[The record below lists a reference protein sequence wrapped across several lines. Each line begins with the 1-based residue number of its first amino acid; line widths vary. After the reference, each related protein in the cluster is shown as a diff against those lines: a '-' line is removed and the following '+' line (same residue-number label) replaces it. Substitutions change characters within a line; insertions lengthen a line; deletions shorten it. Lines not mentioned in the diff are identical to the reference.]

1 MSFDVFSQAF
11 RDGDSATADA
21 HAARAILSQVN
32 HTHELEHDFY
42 GVEFADGS
50 HLEIYAAGL
59 DGRESFTGVMF
70 ALRGTSELIGNFMF
84 EFTSASGCVLLPA
97 MDPPSILLTDEAQE
111 QHLPPDLVETFQVIP
126 IANGSELLAA
136 LEGGL
141 DTWRAYRD
149 RVINGSSDNNSPD
162 VT

>member
-1 MSFDVFSQAF
+1 MSFDVFTQAF
-11 RDGDSATADA
+11 RDGDSAPANADA
-21 HAARAILSQVN
+21 ARSILSQVR
-32 HTHELEHDFY
+32 HIHEPEHNFY

-50 HLEIYAAGL
+50 HLEIYAGGL

-84 EFTSASGCVLLPA
+84 EFTRASDCVLLPA
-97 MDPPSILLTDEAQE
+97 MDPPCILLTDTDQE
-111 QHLPPDLVETFQVIP
+111 RHLPPDLVENFQVIP
-126 IANGSELLAA
+126 ISNGAELLAA

-149 RVINGSSDNNSPD
+149 RVIGGSNDSSPAA
-162 VT
+162 T

>member
-32 HTHELEHDFY
+32 HTHEPEHDFY

-84 EFTSASGCVLLPA
+84 EFTRASGCVLFPA
-97 MDPPSILLTDEAQE
+97 METPCILITNKDHER
-111 QHLPPDLVETFQVIP
+111 HLPSGMSNDYQVIH
-126 IANGSELLAA
+126 IASGAELLAA
-136 LEGGL
+136 LEGGF